1 LRVVITLALAA
12 LRAACTGRAPQPVGR
27 RSSRRIAIWTH
38 MLRDIDEMRE
48 HWRNRVTHNNL
59 ALAHRTSPQL
69 HKPIRLGTNAVA
81 CVGASIASIE

>member
-1 LRVVITLALAA
+1 
-12 LRAACTGRAPQPVGR
+12 
-27 RSSRRIAIWTH
+27 

-69 HKPIRLGTNAVA
+69 HKPIRFGTNAVA